1 MPRAHEELIKQ
12 LLAEL
17 TPDETNN
24 GVVYVTA
31 QPIAAGTEIK
41 LPRLTINVE
50 ADSLLAFVDRE
61 PAANWTHSCRY
72 LLVNCATGGLSSH
85 YGHFTTGSV
94 QDGLTDAFSLS
105 PDGTIQITIAKSKVG
120 SPVPG
125 TLLSASF
132 PAQRR
137 FEPPPADVREASSK
151 SR

>member
-72 LLVNCATGGLSSH
+72 LLINCATGATRSFEAQLPPFGQQAQ
-85 YGHFTTGSV
+85 TGAWRV
-94 QDGLTDAFSLS
+94 AYKAPAVPDALL
-105 PDGTIQITIAKSKVG
+105 A
-120 SPVPG
+120 VP
-125 TLLSASF
+125 
-132 PAQRR
+132 Q
-137 FEPPPADVREASSK
+137 
-151 SR
+151 